1 MEMNLA
7 VIDWIII
14 GAFFAVSL
22 IVGLLASRSAGEN
35 TSEFFLSGRNMP
47 WWLLGVSMVATT
59 FSADTP
65 NLVTNLVRQNGVS
78 GNWGWWAFLL
88 TGMATVFIY
97 AKLWRRSKVM
107 TDIEFYE
114 LRYSGKAAAF
124 LRGFRALYL
133 GFIFNTLVMGTVALA
148 AVKFGEVMLGMP
160 GWQTLLI
167 AGTITLA
174 YSAVGGL
181 KAVVIT
187 DFVQFGFAI
196 IGSFWAA
203 IYLLDLPEVGGL
215 TKLLENPEVQSK
227 MSMLPDF
234 SNPSHW
240 VPILLVPL
248 AVQWW
253 ASVYPGAEPGG
264 GGYIAQ
270 RMFSAKDE
278 KNAVAGTLLFNIA
291 HYAIRPWPWIL
302 VALASIV
309 VFPELSDIQRAF
321 PSVSADKL
329 GDDIAYPAMLTL
341 LPTGLL
347 GLVAASL
354 MAAFMSTMS
363 TQLNLG
369 ASYLVNDFYKRFVRP
384 DASEKKLVW
393 VARMFTVL
401 SMVIGC
407 ILGLTLNSAGQAF
420 NLLLLLGAGTGL
432 MYILR
437 WFWWRINAYTEIAA
451 MISSM
456 VIAGYFSFF
465 HDKMGF
471 LPMEDWQKMVI
482 GVVLTTL
489 VWIIASYVTPPTD
502 EKTLRN
508 FVRLIKPDGPGWN
521 DVIQRAHLDG
531 EELRTEKG
539 QLPNEILGVVVGSV
553 TVYATLMASGFWIYS
568 ETVPAVILTVVAIA
582 GGFYLKK
589 ILSNIRFE

>member
-1 MEMNLA
+1 
-7 VIDWIII
+7 
-14 GAFFAVSL
+14 
-22 IVGLLASRSAGEN
+22 
-35 TSEFFLSGRNMP
+35 
-47 WWLLGVSMVATT
+47 
-59 FSADTP
+59 
-65 NLVTNLVRQNGVS
+65 
-78 GNWGWWAFLL
+78 
-88 TGMATVFIY
+88 
-97 AKLWRRSKVM
+97 
-107 TDIEFYE
+107 
-114 LRYSGKAAAF
+114 
-124 LRGFRALYL
+124 
-133 GFIFNTLVMGTVALA
+133 
-148 AVKFGEVMLGMP
+148 
-160 GWQTLLI
+160 
-167 AGTITLA
+167 
-174 YSAVGGL
+174 
-181 KAVVIT
+181 
-187 DFVQFGFAI
+187 
-196 IGSFWAA
+196 
-203 IYLLDLPEVGGL
+203 
-215 TKLLENPEVQSK
+215 
-227 MSMLPDF
+227 
-234 SNPSHW
+234 
-240 VPILLVPL
+240 
-248 AVQWW
+248 
-253 ASVYPGAEPGG
+253 
-264 GGYIAQ
+264 
-270 RMFSAKDE
+270 
-278 KNAVAGTLLFNIA
+278 
-291 HYAIRPWPWIL
+291 
-302 VALASIV
+302 V